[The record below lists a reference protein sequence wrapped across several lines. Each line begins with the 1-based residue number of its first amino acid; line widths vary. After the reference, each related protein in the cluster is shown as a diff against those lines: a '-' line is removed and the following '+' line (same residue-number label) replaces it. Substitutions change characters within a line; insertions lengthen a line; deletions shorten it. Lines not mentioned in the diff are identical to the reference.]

1 MQGNL
6 QSSPLISV
14 GIPFYNSEK
23 YLADAIKS
31 VLAQTCQNWELIL
44 VDDGSTDNSLE
55 IAREFEKQDNRIRV
69 MSDGKNKKLPAR
81 LNQIIAESKGEYI
94 ARMDGDDIMHPNRLQ
109 KQIDILQSDS
119 TIDVLGT
126 NAYVIDTDNLVT
138 GLRYSRTEGVEKINA
153 FIHPSIMGKKQ
164 WFIANPYDEK
174 AQRMEDAEL
183 WYRSKDSSNFM
194 ITFEPL
200 LFYREFG
207 GDYYKKYWG
216 ANISKKYML
225 QKYHNDKY
233 WRYYFLDRKMKGAI
247 YWIANK
253 FALEQKLIDKRSQVN
268 YENKLAYKEY
278 I

>member
-1 MQGNL
+1 ML
-6 QSSPLISV
+6 
-14 GIPFYNSEK
+14 
-23 YLADAIKS
+23 
-31 VLAQTCQNWELIL
+31 
-44 VDDGSTDNSLE
+44 
-55 IAREFEKQDNRIRV
+55 
-69 MSDGKNKKLPAR
+69 
-81 LNQIIAESKGEYI
+81 
-94 ARMDGDDIMHPNRLQ
+94 NRLQ
-109 KQIDILQSDS
+109 KQIDILQLDS

-138 GLRYSRTEGVEKINA
+138 GLRYSRTEGIDKINA

-183 WYRSKDSSNFM
+183 WYRSKNSSKFM

-207 GDYYKKYWG
+207 GNYYKKYWG

-225 QKYHNDKY
+225 QKYHNDKF
-233 WRYYFLDRKMKGAI
+233 WKKYFLDRKIKGSI
-247 YWIANK
+247 YWIANILN
-253 FALEQKLIDKRSQVN
+253 LEQNLIDKRSQVN